1 MEFRFFVSVIFA
13 AFGSM
18 AVYGLGGRRRD
29 ADVQS
34 KSGQLLGGKADFVLH
49 WFMWLMEP
57 VTRASI
63 RLGLTA
69 DFYNWIGLVLGAGS
83 GVLIAFGHVELAGWA
98 IALSGVADIMDGRV
112 SRATGKTSV
121 YGDFIDS
128 TLDRYIEVF
137 MFGGMVWYF
146 GVTGPGAMLAITALS
161 FSMIVS
167 YARARGE
174 VHGVN
179 CTGGLMQ
186 RGERLALLCLLCLAG
201 RTISGWMHWPEGTVL
216 MFGVGVIA
224 AASLYTA
231 IYRTVWIARELRRRD
246 NEE

>member
-1 MEFRFFVSVIFA
+1 MEFRIFMSVIAA

-18 AVYGLGGRRRD
+18 AVYSVAGRRRD

-34 KSGQLLGGKADFVLH
+34 KSGQLLGGKADFILH

-69 DFYNWIGLVLGAGS
+69 DFYNWVGLALGAGS
-83 GVLIAFGHVELAGWA
+83 GVLIAFGHLELAGWA
-98 IALSGVADIMDGRV
+98 IVLSGIADIMDGRV
-112 SRATGKTSV
+112 SRATGKTSL

-137 MFGGMVWYF
+137 MFVGMVHFY
-146 GVTGPGAMLAITALS
+146 GSKGPGALLSIAALS
-161 FSMIVS
+161 GSLIVS

-174 VHGVN
+174 ALGVN

-186 RGERLALLCLLCLAG
+186 RGERLALLSLLLLAG
-201 RTISGWMHWPEGTVL
+201 RTVSHWLGRPPGTVL
-216 MFGVGVIA
+216 MIGVAVIA
-224 AASLYTA
+224 ATSFYTA
-231 IYRTVWIARELRRRD
+231 VYRTIWIARELKRL
-246 NEE
+246 EK

>member
-1 MEFRFFVSVIFA
+1 MALRFFISVIFA

-18 AVYGLGGRRRD
+18 AVYGFGGRRRD

-34 KSGQLLGGKADFVLH
+34 KSGQLLGGRADFVLH

-69 DFYNWIGLVLGAGS
+69 DFYNWAGLMLGAGS
-83 GVLIAFGHVELAGWA
+83 GVLIAFGHLELAGWA

-137 MFGGMVWYF
+137 IFGGMVWYF
-146 GVTGPGAMLAITALS
+146 GIKGPGAMLAIAALS

-186 RGERLALLCLLCLAG
+186 RGERLALLCLLCLVG
-201 RTISGWMHWPEGTVL
+201 RTLSKLMHRPEGRVLTV
-216 MFGVGVIA
+216 GVGVIA

-231 IYRTVWIARELRRRD
+231 IYRTVWIARELRRH
-246 NEE
+246 E

>member
-1 MEFRFFVSVIFA
+1 MALRLFMSVILA

-18 AVYGLGGRRRD
+18 AVYSFAGRRRD

-34 KSGQLLGGKADFVLH
+34 KSGQLLGGRADFVLH

-57 VTRASI
+57 VTRTSI

-69 DFYNWIGLVLGAGS
+69 DFYNWVGLVLGVGS
-83 GVLIAFGHVELAGWA
+83 GVLIAFGHLELAGWS

-128 TLDRYIEVF
+128 TLDRYIEAA
-137 MFGGMVWYF
+137 MFIGMVYF
-146 GVTGPGAMLAITALS
+146 YGSKGPGAMLAIAALAS
-161 FSMIVS
+161 SLIVS

-186 RGERLALLCLLCLAG
+186 RGERLALLSLLLLAG
-201 RTISGWMHWPEGTVL
+201 RAIDHLMHRPAGTVL
-216 MFGVGVIA
+216 MIGVAVIA
-224 AASLYTA
+224 ATSLYTA
-231 IYRTVWIARELRRRD
+231 IYRTVWIARELRRQD
-246 NEE
+246 KP